1 MEVPQPKYQ
10 EGREGR
16 EGRERRERRERR
28 RSRGLGAKSTAAGPD
43 PGGRVRRKRRR
54 WWPGGMEASAL
65 VSCHLA
71 GPTVR
76 GELLWPSAAPASAGL
91 QGRGLAA
98 LSPPSPLTPP
108 IRSSTA
114 SDWPVHFLHG
124 AVGAPP
130 PFCPIVL
137 HTHGPQCCST
147 ESLMAWDGGKSFPH
161 WETCLSR
168 HL

>member
-1 MEVPQPKYQ
+1 MGKRHAQQPWMRTSGAGVLSYLLV
-10 EGREGR
+10 
-16 EGRERRERRERR
+16 RER
-28 RSRGLGAKSTAAGPD
+28 L
-43 PGGRVRRKRRR
+43 
-54 WWPGGMEASAL
+54 AL
-65 VSCHLA
+65 LHPHPPWRIWLHLA

-147 ESLMAWDGGKSFPH
+147 ESLMARDGGKSFPH